1 MVSKKIIDRLLE
13 PRPIIH
19 ITKPKYPNYSLAI
32 FTGVI
37 TIIMFQIIMYN
48 FMRNIPVS
56 LGERIATF
64 ACLIIFIIFSWCNF
78 SDENKNNGSV

>member
-1 MVSKKIIDRLLE
+1 MVSKKIMDKLLE

-19 ITKPKYPNYSLAI
+19 ITKPNYPNYSLSI

-37 TIIMFQIIMYN
+37 TIIMFQVIMYN
-48 FMRNIPVS
+48 SMRGIS
-56 LGERIATF
+56 ATLGERIATF
-64 ACLIIFIIFSWCNF
+64 ACLVIFIIFSWLNF